1 MKAAGIDPIP
11 PVTGQDAELSAIQ
24 RILVGDQ
31 YMTIYKSIPTEA
43 RTAADVAVALARG
56 RPALER
62 GAVTI
67 DNGSEPV
74 RSIVLEP
81 LAVTRDSIEA
91 VVHDGFWSVSDICVR
106 NLVSACE
113 DVGLV

>member
-1 MKAAGIDPIP
+1 M
-11 PVTGQDAELSAIQ
+11 
-24 RILVGDQ
+24 
-31 YMTIYKSIPTEA
+31 
-43 RTAADVAVALARG
+43 ALARG